1 MTGPARAARLGALG
15 AAIGGVASLLALAGA
30 ATLAAVLV
38 GLLRLGIPGERVVT
52 LAPIGRWLPAILA
65 NATAL
70 VIAGAVAGALAD
82 VLHAEARSDAR
93 AWTTCLL
100 AGLAWGQVLALTA
113 EAGATPHGVM
123 AFVVVASL
131 AVGAL
136 AAVALWSPLVRAIH
150 DAGSARGRG
159 PARAARRIW
168 AGGRRLASFVVGLL
182 ALVAGGPLLVVA
194 VAVVV
199 RAAMGQLP
207 RDAWGGSAAACLGAM
222 LSLGTSVL
230 GLHWAGVPRRWPEQ
244 P

>member
-65 NATAL
+65 NAAAL

-100 AGLAWGQVLALTA
+100 AGLTWGQVLALTA
-113 EAGATPHGVM
+113 EAGAAPHGVM
-123 AFVVVASL
+123 AFVGLVVASL

-150 DAGSARGRG
+150 DAGAVGAR
-159 PARAARRIW
+159 
-168 AGGRRLASFVVGLL
+168 S
-182 ALVAGGPLLVVA
+182 GPLLVVA